1 MVRWIATT
9 VLALL
14 LTVSS
19 AQAAE
24 PNVALDELKE
34 RCRIYAAEVFAK
46 DYGDHLKIEGKDIY
60 YNYQAH
66 YNAHL
71 NKCFFLEIAAILEKK
86 NDMALT
92 YRLFDLFEKR
102 EYGSYTQSTQGAFF
116 CKVQE
121 TVCRSKSEWDNLIK
135 PYMDE

>member
-1 MVRWIATT
+1 MVRWITTMT

-14 LTVSS
+14 LSS

-24 PNVALDELKE
+24 PNAALDELKE

-46 DYGDHLKIEGKDIY
+46 DYGDHLKIEGKDSY

-66 YNAHL
+66 YNVHL
-71 NKCFFLEIAAILEKK
+71 NKCFFLEITSILGKL

-121 TVCRSKSEWDNLIK
+121 AVCRSKSEWDNLIE

>member
-1 MVRWIATT
+1 MT

-14 LTVSS
+14 LSS

-24 PNVALDELKE
+24 PNAALDELKE

-46 DYGDHLKIEGKDIY
+46 DYGDHLKSEGKDSY

-71 NKCFFLEIAAILEKK
+71 NKCFFLEITSILGKL
-86 NDMALT
+86 NDVALT
-92 YRLFDLFEKR
+92 YRLPR
-102 EYGSYTQSTQGAFF
+102 A
-116 CKVQE
+116 V
-121 TVCRSKSEWDNLIK
+121 
-135 PYMDE
+135 